1 MVRHMKMTLEEE
13 DKNKCFTSN
22 MFSFCQ
28 LFRYKPVEEPGKR
41 GGFLERLLT
50 VVTSALQVIII
61 MVPEVI
67 MVVVVVL
74 ILVMMVMIVMV
85 VVILVGLDSEA

>member
-1 MVRHMKMTLEEE
+1 
-13 DKNKCFTSN
+13 

-50 VVTSALQVIII
+50 VVTSALQVIMMMMM
-61 MVPEVI
+61 MVVVMLIVVI
-67 MVVVVVL
+67 MVGWKQCQAGRVRSG
-74 ILVMMVMIVMV
+74 I
-85 VVILVGLDSEA
+85 GQNTG